1 VSERPGFARD
11 VLTVLWKEW
20 KELPLNAGDRGL
32 VKGPLGILIVI
43 GVFGVMLPLQA
54 GRAWV
59 DSPMALLVWGWVPIL
74 LVSNVVAQ
82 AFAGERER
90 HTLETLL
97 ATRLSDR
104 AILVG
109 KVAASALYGWSVTI
123 ICLLLGLVS
132 INVAHWD
139 GRLLLYSPLTWVGAG
154 ILVPLVALLAANLGV
169 LVSLRAGTV
178 RQAQQTLGIVSMV
191 IVFGLGYGVQVL
203 PPSVRQVL
211 ASAVAGSATTVVVAA
226 GALMAVANVLV
237 LLIAMAR
244 FQRTRLI
251 LD

>member
-109 KVAASALYGWSVTI
+109 KVVASALYGWSVTI

-211 ASAVAGSATTVVVAA
+211 ASAVAGSATTVVVAV
-226 GALMAVANVLV
+226 GALMAVANALV
-237 LLIAMAR
+237 LLIARAR

>member
-1 VSERPGFARD
+1 MSERPGFARD

-109 KVAASALYGWSVTI
+109 KVVASALYGWSVTI

-191 IVFGLGYGVQVL
+191 IVFGLGYGVQAL

-211 ASAVAGSATTVVVAA
+211 ASAVAGSATTAVVAV
-226 GALMAVANVLV
+226 GALMAVANALV
-237 LLIAMAR
+237 LLIARAR